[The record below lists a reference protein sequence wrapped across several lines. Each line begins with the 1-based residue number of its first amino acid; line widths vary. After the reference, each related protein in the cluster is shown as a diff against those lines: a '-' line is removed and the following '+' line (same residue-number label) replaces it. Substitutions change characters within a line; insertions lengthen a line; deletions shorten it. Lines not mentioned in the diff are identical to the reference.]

1 MLQPLLP
8 SQLSQKVKNSM
19 RRPLEIKAEES
30 SVRSVVSL
38 TSALE
43 SLSSM
48 QIAKTKNKVLISNQ
62 FFDEVWGIYKQ
73 IRVDVLFNFGR
84 APEQTTTDKELLI
97 LITAKGGLS
106 GDIDQRLVR
115 KVTEHYDETKND
127 ILVIGKHGALKLK
140 QAHIDY
146 EHFFDLPEG
155 DYINVDPLMDIIRK
169 YSRSRI
175 YYQNYI
181 SLSEQAIK
189 DVDLSEVVSSKGR
202 VADLSTI
209 SDDMVSEKT
218 HIFEPSSYAVAAYL
232 ENSILRLTISQ
243 FIYDS
248 RLAQVASRFKAM
260 SAARERSVET
270 AGELRTE
277 YNRAKRTQVDTRL
290 KESMAGLKKIRAE
303 GAQ

>member
-1 MLQPLLP
+1 
-8 SQLSQKVKNSM
+8 M
-19 RRPLEIKAEES
+19 RRPLEIKAQEA

-62 FFDEVWGIYKQ
+62 FFDEVWTIYKQ
-73 IRVDVLFNFGR
+73 IRVDALFNFGR
-84 APEQTTTDKELLI
+84 QVDETPIDKELLI

-106 GDIDQRLVR
+106 GDIDQRLIR
-115 KVTEHYDETKND
+115 KVVEHYDETKNAV
-127 ILVIGKHGALKLK
+127 LVIGHHGALKLK

-146 EHFFDLPEG
+146 TYYFDLPEN
-155 DYINVDPLMDIIRK
+155 DYINVDPLMDIIK
-169 YSRSRI
+169 NYTRSRI
-175 YYQNYI
+175 FYQNYI
-181 SLSEQAIK
+181 SLSQQEIK

-202 VADLSTI
+202 VVDLSTAS
-209 SDDMVSEKT
+209 SDLVTEKT
-218 HIFEPSSYAVAAYL
+218 YIFEPSSYQVAAYL

-260 SAARERSVET
+260 SAAKERSIDT
-270 AGELRTE
+270 ASELHTE
-277 YNRAKRTQVDTRL
+277 YNRAKRNQVDTRL
-290 KESMAGLKKIRAE
+290 KESLAGLKKIRAG
-303 GAQ
+303 GAE

>member
-1 MLQPLLP
+1 
-8 SQLSQKVKNSM
+8 M
-19 RRPLEIKAEES
+19 RRPLEIKAEEA

-62 FFDEVWGIYKQ
+62 FFDEVWNIYKQ

-84 APEQTTTDKELLI
+84 VEGEKPIDKELLI

-106 GDIDQRLVR
+106 GDIDQRLIKKFMER
-115 KVTEHYDETKND
+115 YDETKND
-127 ILVIGKHGALKLK
+127 VLVIGHHGLLKLK
-140 QAHIDY
+140 QAHVDATY
-146 EHFFDLPEG
+146 YFDLPEH

-169 YSRSRI
+169 YAKSRI
-175 YYQNYI
+175 FYQNYI
-181 SLSEQAIK
+181 SLSQQAIK

-202 VADLSTI
+202 VADLDTVG
-209 SDDMVSEKT
+209 DDVVSEKT
-218 HIFEPSSYAVAAYL
+218 YIFEPSSYQVAAYL

-248 RLAQVASRFKAM
+248 RLAQVASRFKSM
-260 SAARERSVET
+260 SAAKERSIDNANT
-270 AGELRTE
+270 LHLE
-277 YNRAKRTQVDTRL
+277 YNRAKRNQVDTRL
-290 KESMAGLKKIRAE
+290 KESLAGLKKIRA
-303 GAQ
+303 GAA

>member
-1 MLQPLLP
+1 
-8 SQLSQKVKNSM
+8 M
-19 RRPLEIKAEES
+19 RRPLEIKAEEAGA
-30 SVRSVVSL
+30 RSVVSL

-43 SLSSM
+43 SISSM

-62 FFDEVWGIYKQ
+62 FFDEVWNIYKQ
-73 IRVDVLFNFGR
+73 IRVDVLFNYGR
-84 APEQTTTDKELLI
+84 VIDETPIDKELLI

-106 GDIDQRLVR
+106 GDIDNRLIR
-115 KVTEHYDETKND
+115 KFLEHYDENKND
-127 ILVIGKHGALKLK
+127 VLVIGHHGTTKLK
-140 QAHIDY
+140 QAHVDFTY
-146 EHFFDLPEG
+146 YFDLPEH

-169 YSRSRI
+169 YAKSRI

-181 SLSEQAIK
+181 SLSQQEIK

-209 SDDMVSEKT
+209 SKDMVTEKSY
-218 HIFEPSSYAVAAYL
+218 IFEPSSYAVAAYL

-260 SAARERSVET
+260 SAAKERSISNA
-270 AGELRTE
+270 AGLHLE
-277 YNRAKRTQVDTRL
+277 YNRAKRNQVDTRL
-290 KESMAGLKKIRAE
+290 KESMSGLKKLRAG
-303 GAQ
+303 GAE

>member
-1 MLQPLLP
+1 
-8 SQLSQKVKNSM
+8 M
-19 RRPLEIKAEES
+19 RRPLEIKAEEA

-62 FFDEVWGIYKQ
+62 FFDEVWNIYKQ

-84 APEQTTTDKELLI
+84 APEEKPINKELLI

-106 GDIDQRLVR
+106 GDIDQKLIR
-115 KVTEHYDETKND
+115 KCVEYYDSALHD
-127 ILVIGKHGALKLK
+127 VLVIGHHGAQKLK

-146 EHFFDLPEG
+146 QFYFDLPEK
-155 DYINVDPLMDIIRK
+155 DYINVDPLMDIIRR
-169 YSRSRI
+169 YARSRI
-175 YYQNYI
+175 FYQDYI
-181 SLSEQAIK
+181 SLSQQEIK

-202 VADLSTI
+202 VADLDVI
-209 SDDMVSEKT
+209 DRNLVSEKT
-218 HIFEPSSYAVAAYL
+218 YIFEPSSYQVAAYL
-232 ENSILRLTISQ
+232 ENSILRLTISR

-260 SAARERSVET
+260 SAAKERSIGT
-270 AGELRTE
+270 ATELHTE
-277 YNRAKRTQVDTRL
+277 FNRSKRNQVDTRL
-290 KESMAGLKKIRAE
+290 KESLAGLKKIRAAE
-303 GAQ
+303 AE

>member
-1 MLQPLLP
+1 
-8 SQLSQKVKNSM
+8 M
-19 RRPLEIKAEES
+19 RRPLEIKAEEN

-62 FFDEVWGIYKQ
+62 FFDEVWNIYKQ

-84 APEQTTTDKELLI
+84 TPEETPIDKELLI

-115 KVTEHYDETKND
+115 KFLERYDEATND
-127 ILVIGKHGALKLK
+127 VLVIGYHGALKLK
-140 QAHIDY
+140 QAHVDY
-146 EHFFDLPEG
+146 TYYFDLPEK
-155 DYINVDPLMDIIRK
+155 DYINVDPLMDIVKK
-169 YSRSRI
+169 YARSRI
-175 YYQNYI
+175 FYQDYI
-181 SLSEQAIK
+181 SLGQQEIK

-202 VADLSTI
+202 VADLDTL
-209 SDDMVSEKT
+209 SDDVVSEKT

-232 ENSILRLTISQ
+232 EQSILRLTISQ

-260 SAARERSVET
+260 SAAKERSIET
-270 AGELRTE
+270 AGQLHTE
-277 YNRAKRTQVDTRL
+277 YNRAKRSQVDTRL
-290 KESMAGLKKIRAE
+290 KESLAGLKKIRAG
-303 GAQ
+303 GAE

>member
-1 MLQPLLP
+1 
-8 SQLSQKVKNSM
+8 M
-19 RRPLEIKAEES
+19 RRPLEIKAEEA

-62 FFDEVWGIYKQ
+62 FFDEVWNIYKQ

-84 APEQTTTDKELLI
+84 SPEEKPINKELLI

-106 GDIDQRLVR
+106 GDIDQKLIR
-115 KVTEHYDETKND
+115 KCVEYYDSGQND
-127 ILVIGKHGALKLK
+127 VLVIGHHGALKLK

-146 EHFFDLPEG
+146 QFYFDLPEK
-155 DYINVDPLMDIIRK
+155 DYINVDPLMDIIRR
-169 YSRSRI
+169 YARSRI
-175 YYQNYI
+175 FYQDYI
-181 SLSEQAIK
+181 SLSQQEIK

-202 VADLSTI
+202 VADLDVI
-209 SDDMVSEKT
+209 DKNLVSEKT
-218 HIFEPSSYAVAAYL
+218 YIFEPSSYQVAAYL

-260 SAARERSVET
+260 SAAKERSIGT
-270 AGELRTE
+270 ATELHTE
-277 YNRAKRTQVDTRL
+277 FNRSKRNQVDTRL
-290 KESMAGLKKIRAE
+290 KESLAGLKKIRAA
-303 GAQ
+303 GAE